1 VLLLNPGKGTAC
13 ASSRFRAG
21 VAAFGAQSP
30 ELATR
35 YRPSRVVSAGMAAPE
50 FATDTDR
57 EALCGF
63 LDLQRAALI
72 RKVQG
77 VSDADARKAPT
88 ASSLSLLGLL
98 KHSALWERRWF
109 QNIVAGRSFPREFP
123 ELEMPEGEM
132 DAEDFRV
139 DERDTIEHRV
149 AVYGEHAA
157 VSRQITAER
166 DLDTPCAWPPLAHRN
181 LRFVVLH
188 MIEETARH
196 AGHADIIRETLDGSR
211 G

>member
-1 VLLLNPGKGTAC
+1 MMT
-13 ASSRFRAG
+13 
-21 VAAFGAQSP
+21 
-30 ELATR
+30 
-35 YRPSRVVSAGMAAPE
+35 PE
-50 FATDTDR
+50 FATSTER

-77 VSDADARKAPT
+77 VDDADARKAPT

-109 QNIVAGRSFPREFP
+109 QIIMAGRILPGEWPQIEVP
-123 ELEMPEGEM
+123 EDEM
-132 DAEDFRV
+132 DAEEFRV
-139 DERDTIEHRV
+139 DERDTVGHWV
-149 AVYGEHAA
+149 AYFNEQASI
-157 VSRQITAER
+157 SRQVTAER
-166 DLDTPCAWPPLAHRN
+166 DLDARCTWPPLAHRN
-181 LRFVVLH
+181 LRWVLLH

-211 G
+211 GH